1 MNAPLTPS
9 PLNRHCM
16 RDKIRDVLIQRI
28 QDGTYPSGER
38 LIELNLAREFKVSQS
53 PVREALRE
61 LETMGLVTSRRYCGT
76 RVRQIQLQDLVET
89 YQMRALIEQRAA
101 ELAVP
106 CPDNL
111 LDELSACLDRMSK
124 AASNADTSGYLTNA
138 IHFHRLI
145 VLQSDHKLFLQTW
158 DNLDIS
164 ARAHATTLHIGT
176 DLSQFID
183 VHANI
188 LQALR
193 SRDGVHAGKLLRD
206 MLNGLASSLLSSRP
220 A

>member
-1 MNAPLTPS
+1 MNAPCAST

-28 QDGTYPSGER
+28 QDGTYQSGER
-38 LIELNLAREFKVSQS
+38 LIELNLAREFKVSQA

-76 RVRQIQLQDLVET
+76 RVRQSNLQDLVET

-106 CPDNL
+106 CPEDL
-111 LDELSACLDRMSK
+111 LDELSACLDKMTT
-124 AASNADTSGYLTNA
+124 AASATDTSCYLTHA

-145 VLQSDHKLFLQTW
+145 VIQSGHKLFLQTW

-164 ARAHATTLHIGT
+164 ARAHVATLHIGK
-176 DLSQFID
+176 DLPEFID
-183 VHANI
+183 VHAAI

-193 SRDGVHAGKLLRD
+193 NQNGVRAGELLRD
-206 MLNGLASSLLSSRP
+206 MLNGLALSLLSSRP